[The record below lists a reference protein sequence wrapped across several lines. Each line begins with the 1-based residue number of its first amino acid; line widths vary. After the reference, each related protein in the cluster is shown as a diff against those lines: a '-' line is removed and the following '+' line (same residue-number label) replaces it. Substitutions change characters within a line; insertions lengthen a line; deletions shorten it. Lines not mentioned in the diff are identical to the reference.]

1 MGALK
6 LNPNWNVKTNRV
18 KRLKDKRWLFDAFL
32 EKMQEIDSKG
42 LALAI
47 EMRNG
52 NFIVGLAGKAGTA
65 LKIREKTNNN
75 DGVMVEAVQY
85 VGGGKKGH
93 AWCMYYQQVL
103 IAIAEVLTGLV
114 SLFPY
119 SGSCASVRA
128 KAVKIS
134 GLIIDKKNSIFGTI
148 EIKKYPKTGL
158 GHTETFDHWDNEKK
172 LIAVMN
178 GGNTTQGKL
187 GGEVIREGGG
197 TYETLRTL
205 DNTWVMALNAFSI
218 QGNAP
223 ITEPD
228 ETASDKGEIPKL
240 GERSDNVATY
250 QKALVAKGL
259 KVTVDGWFWN
269 ETKKATAK
277 FQKDNSLK
285 GSGIPGPETMKLLGL

>member
-6 LNPNWNVKTNRV
+6 LNPNWNVKTSRV
-18 KRLKDKRWLFDAFL
+18 KRLKDKQWLFDAFL
-32 EKMQEIDSKG
+32 EKMQAIDSKG
-42 LALAI
+42 LATAI

-65 LKIREKTNNN
+65 LKIREKTNKN
-75 DGVMVEAVQY
+75 DGVMVEAIQY

-128 KAVKIS
+128 KAVKIA
-134 GLIIDKKNSIFGTI
+134 GLIIDKKNSIFGTV

-158 GHTETFDHWDNEKK
+158 GHTEVFDHWENEKK
-172 LIAVMN
+172 MVAVMN

-197 TYETLRTL
+197 TYETTRAL
-205 DNTWVMALNAFSI
+205 DNTWVMAINPFSI
-218 QGNAP
+218 QANAP
-223 ITEPD
+223 VAKPV
-228 ETASDKGEIPKL
+228 ETGGDKGDIPNF
-240 GERSDNVATY
+240 GERSDNVASY
-250 QKALVAKGL
+250 QKALVGAGYKL
-259 KVTVDGWFWN
+259 TVDGWFGN
-269 ETKKATAK
+269 ETKKVTAK
-277 FQKDNSLK
+277 FQKDKGLK
-285 GSGIPGPETMKLLGL
+285 GSGIPGPQTMELLKS